1 MSKLIKVLLDFD
13 LRKATSKTIQEE
25 FEKIADVALNE
36 GYFLVK
42 LDKRSKKI
50 YPVEIEFYIYGEKES
65 DQDQEWM
72 CDYNMYHRHYDKIDR
87 TNPKSDKKNYVE
99 YFPKAG
105 SLFPHKSG
113 VDVTFED
120 KDNEYRASFLIK
132 KYRIDDP
139 KGDIQKKATYLSE
152 EMFGYA
158 PFGSDG
164 LHLDIK
170 WVDDPTVR
178 TGIKEWK
185 TRINF
190 HKKNKELDDKE
201 WRCIKADW

>member
-1 MSKLIKVLLDFD
+1 
-13 LRKATSKTIQEE
+13 
-25 FEKIADVALNE
+25 
-36 GYFLVK
+36 
-42 LDKRSKKI
+42 
-50 YPVEIEFYIYGEKES
+50 
-65 DQDQEWM
+65 
-72 CDYNMYHRHYDKIDR
+72 
-87 TNPKSDKKNYVE
+87 
-99 YFPKAG
+99 
-105 SLFPHKSG
+105 
-113 VDVTFED
+113 
-120 KDNEYRASFLIK
+120 
-132 KYRIDDP
+132 
-139 KGDIQKKATYLSE
+139 
-152 EMFGYA
+152 MFGYA